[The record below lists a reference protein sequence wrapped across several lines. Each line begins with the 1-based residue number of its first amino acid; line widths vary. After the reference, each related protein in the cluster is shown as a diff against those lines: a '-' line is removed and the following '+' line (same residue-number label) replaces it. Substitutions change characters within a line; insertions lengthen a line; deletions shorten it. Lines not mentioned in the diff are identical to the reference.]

1 MKKDPN
7 PSVGVAPADAPAAVP
22 RRRFGR
28 TGLRL
33 PVLSAGFMRAMQSWQ
48 DVADEQIDP
57 NSQRTMLAVARDAE
71 LHKLKARLI
80 LQIHDELVLEAPE
93 SAAEHAGARLRAL
106 MQNVT
111 ALAVPLK
118 VDLGTGFTWAQAH

>member
-48 DVADEQIDP
+48 DVDDEQIDP
-57 NSQRTMLAVARDAE
+57 NSQRTMLAVAGEALR
-71 LHKLKARLI
+71 LHGPCPEHRRSF
-80 LQIHDELVLEAPE
+80 AP
-93 SAAEHAGARLRAL
+93 
-106 MQNVT
+106 V
-111 ALAVPLK
+111 
-118 VDLGTGFTWAQAH
+118 AQAGLLVR